1 MPPLWRGGAE
11 CGLTGLVL
19 RVMVERYTTIARA
32 VQAEIEAKRS
42 RFLCDL
48 VPVVSEDEARAVVE
62 RARKEHWD
70 ARHHCSAFVLGP
82 AADIRRSNDDGE
94 PSGTAGTPML
104 DVLTGADLTD
114 VVAVVT
120 RWFGGT
126 LLGTGG
132 LVKAYSDAVRA
143 ALDEAHLVHYERQ
156 VRLTCQVTLADVGRV
171 ENALRAAGFVVAD
184 VDYATHAAAGRA
196 GLEVAAPSDALGR
209 ADAALAELTSGEAAF
224 ERVGQTWA
232 AKG

>member
-1 MPPLWRGGAE
+1 
-11 CGLTGLVL
+11 
-19 RVMVERYTTIARA
+19 MVERYTTIARA

-48 VPVVSEDEARAVVE
+48 VPVASEDEARAVVE

-143 ALDEAHLVHYERQ
+143 ALDEARLVHYERQ

-196 GLEVAAPSDALGR
+196 GLEVAAPLDALGR

>member
-1 MPPLWRGGAE
+1 
-11 CGLTGLVL
+11 
-19 RVMVERYTTIARA
+19 MVERYTTIARA
-32 VQAEIEAKRS
+32 VQAEIEAERS

-48 VPVVSEDEARAVVE
+48 VPVASEDEARAVVE

-143 ALDEAHLVHYERQ
+143 ALDEARVVHYERQ

>member
-1 MPPLWRGGAE
+1 
-11 CGLTGLVL
+11 
-19 RVMVERYTTIARA
+19 MVERYTTIARA

-48 VPVVSEDEARAVVE
+48 VPVASEDEARAVVE

-132 LVKAYSDAVRA
+132 LVRAYSDAVRA

>member
-1 MPPLWRGGAE
+1 
-11 CGLTGLVL
+11 
-19 RVMVERYTTIARA
+19 MVERYTTIARA

-48 VPVVSEDEARAVVE
+48 VPVASEGEARAVVE

-132 LVKAYSDAVRA
+132 LVRAYSDAVRA

>member
-1 MPPLWRGGAE
+1 
-11 CGLTGLVL
+11 
-19 RVMVERYTTIARA
+19 MVERYTTIARA

-48 VPVVSEDEARAVVE
+48 VPVASEDEARAVVE

-184 VDYATHAAAGRA
+184 VDYATHAAAGCA

-224 ERVGQTWA
+224 ERAGQTWA

>member
-1 MPPLWRGGAE
+1 
-11 CGLTGLVL
+11 
-19 RVMVERYTTIARA
+19 MVERYTTIARA

-48 VPVVSEDEARAVVE
+48 VPVASEDEARAVVE

-82 AADIRRSNDDGE
+82 AAAIRRSNDDGE

-143 ALDEAHLVHYERQ
+143 ALDEARLVHYERR

>member
-1 MPPLWRGGAE
+1 
-11 CGLTGLVL
+11 
-19 RVMVERYTTIARA
+19 MVERYTTIARA

-48 VPVVSEDEARAVVE
+48 VPVTSEDEARAVVE

-82 AADIRRSNDDGE
+82 AADVRRSNDDGE

-143 ALDEAHLVHYERQ
+143 ALDEARLVHYERQ

-184 VDYATHAAAGRA
+184 VDYVTHAAAGHA
-196 GLEVAAPSDALGR
+196 GLEVAAPSDALER

-232 AKG
+232 AKD

>member
-11 CGLTGLVL
+11 YGLPGLVL

-48 VPVVSEDEARAVVE
+48 VPVASEDEARAVVE

-143 ALDEAHLVHYERQ
+143 ALDEARLVHYERQ

>member
-1 MPPLWRGGAE
+1 
-11 CGLTGLVL
+11 
-19 RVMVERYTTIARA
+19 MVERYTTIARA

-48 VPVVSEDEARAVVE
+48 VPVASEDEARAVVE

-143 ALDEAHLVHYERQ
+143 ALDEARLVHYERQ
-156 VRLTCQVTLADVGRV
+156 VRLTCQVMLADVGRV

-184 VDYATHAAAGRA
+184 VDYVTHAAAGRA
-196 GLEVAAPSDALGR
+196 GLAVAAPSDALER

-224 ERVGQTWA
+224 ARVGQTWA

>member
-1 MPPLWRGGAE
+1 
-11 CGLTGLVL
+11 
-19 RVMVERYTTIARA
+19 MVERYTTIARA

-48 VPVVSEDEARAVVE
+48 VPVASEDEARAVVE

>member
-1 MPPLWRGGAE
+1 MPQ
-11 CGLTGLVL
+11 
-19 RVMVERYTTIARA
+19 RYTVLAHHREISH
-32 VQAEIEAKRS
+32 EIEIKRS
-42 RFLCDL
+42 RFLCVL
-48 VPVVSEDEARAVVE
+48 RRVQSEDEARELIAE
-62 RARKEHWD
+62 LRRRHHD
-70 ARHHCSAFVLGP
+70 ARHHCSAFVLG
-82 AADIRRSNDDGE
+82 ADRMIQRSNDDGE

-143 ALDEAHLVHYERQ
+143 ALDEARLVHYERQ

-196 GLEVAAPSDALGR
+196 GLEVAAPSDELGR

>member
-11 CGLTGLVL
+11 CGLPGLVL

-48 VPVVSEDEARAVVE
+48 VPVASEDEARAVVE

-143 ALDEAHLVHYERQ
+143 ALDEARLVHYERQ

>member
-1 MPPLWRGGAE
+1 
-11 CGLTGLVL
+11 
-19 RVMVERYTTIARA
+19 MVERYTTIARA

-48 VPVVSEDEARAVVE
+48 VPVASEDEARAVVE

-82 AADIRRSNDDGE
+82 AAAIRRSNDDGE

-114 VVAVVT
+114 VVVVVT

-132 LVKAYSDAVRA
+132 LVRAYSDAVRA
-143 ALDEAHLVHYERQ
+143 ALDEARLVHYERQ

-196 GLEVAAPSDALGR
+196 GLEVAAPLDALGR